1 MNEDEESRSR
11 TEEESESETTAV
23 GGLEAWMEQEQSVI
37 CMLLCMAEFDNSLS

>member
-1 MNEDEESRSR
+1 MNEDEESQSR

-23 GGLEAWMEQEQSVI
+23 GGMEAWMEQEQSVI